1 MEDSREMMTQMSCW
15 SIMAYDLLVPKFYR
29 EDCETVGVAPRS
41 GTKQTPLGEAQEKAT
56 TARPDCLMNDPDFDK
71 MKFNVLNIAEFH
83 KEGEGDG
90 KGLMEF
96 IRDFKP
102 TVLMLSWCFSTTCD
116 LAMMLRREG
125 VFGTMF
131 ATFDLRAI
139 TGNPKAELSDQQR
152 EVLENYREVKDVVLA
167 GPFGVGKTILLCELA
182 KAAMA
187 EKGWETAKVRIICS
201 LFSED
206 PTWTPKLMN
215 NLEDTFK
222 PVMHRDVKV
231 QRISER
237 GKDLS
242 KELSKEF
249 PGDSH
254 IFRRMGSKMEEE
266 GTQLIVVVD
275 EYPEIDDEMWEDLKR
290 FKNTKF
296 LFALRAKKCQKVCS
310 KLSSSGHNIGIPRR
324 S

>member
-1 MEDSREMMTQMSCW
+1 MD
-15 SIMAYDLLVPKFYR
+15 
-29 EDCETVGVAPRS
+29 
-41 GTKQTPLGEAQEKAT
+41 
-56 TARPDCLMNDPDFDK
+56 AR
-71 MKFNVLNIAEFH
+71 
-83 KEGEGDG
+83 
-90 KGLMEF
+90 
-96 IRDFKP
+96 R
-102 TVLMLSWCFSTTCD
+102 
-116 LAMMLRREG
+116 
-125 VFGTMF
+125 
-131 ATFDLRAI
+131 
-139 TGNPKAELSDQQR
+139 
-152 EVLENYREVKDVVLA
+152 
-167 GPFGVGKTILLCELA
+167 
-182 KAAMA
+182 
-187 EKGWETAKVRIICS
+187 
-201 LFSED
+201 
-206 PTWTPKLMN
+206 TPKLMN

-222 PVMHRDVKV
+222 PVRHRDVKV

-310 KLSSSGHNIGIPRR
+310 KLLSSGHNI
-324 S
+324 

>member
-182 KAAMA
+182 KTAMA

-231 QRISER
+231 QIISER

-296 LFALRAKKCQKVCS
+296 LFALRAK
-310 KLSSSGHNIGIPRR
+310 
-324 S
+324 